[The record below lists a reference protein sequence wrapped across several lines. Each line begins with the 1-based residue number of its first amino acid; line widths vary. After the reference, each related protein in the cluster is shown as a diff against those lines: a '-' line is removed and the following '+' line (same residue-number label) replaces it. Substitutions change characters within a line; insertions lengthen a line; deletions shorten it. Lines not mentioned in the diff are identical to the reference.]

1 MRGGEVGGR
10 ILRILSG
17 DGAALGVQSG
27 VGQAAHVGECRQVS
41 GEVAG
46 GDVV

>member
-1 MRGGEVGGR
+1 MGGR
-10 ILRILSG
+10 ILRG
-17 DGAALGVQSG
+17 DGAALGVQPG
-27 VGQAAHVGECRQVS
+27 VCQAAHVGEWRQVS